1 VKFYF
6 QTDDADVS
14 NADAV
19 PKQASVAALSG
30 PGIGDETIMARIAD
44 VYPTL
49 SRAHRRA
56 ADFVLKHPFQAA
68 TMMIDELARA
78 AGISVATANRFARAL
93 GIDGY
98 PAFRAELVRTFS
110 ATLAPVEKL
119 RAELRRSADCAEI
132 MRGSLTQNLRNLQT
146 TVQHFASVNA
156 ERAVAKIL
164 AADRVFTIGFGTS
177 GALANFAAHALSP
190 YCRFV
195 QNAAGEGGAEQA
207 VRRLLRLGPRDAV
220 IGIALPRY
228 SKDTV
233 ELLHFARERGATVI
247 AITDGPASPLA
258 KPADIVFCVGAE
270 HALLTSS
277 GVGAF
282 ALIEA
287 MGAAVARQTKDP
299 LDAATEFTERVL
311 PYLYVGSTEATAPR
325 LIRSRAKP
333 AAHGERSP
341 RLTAADKGKRK

>member
-1 VKFYF
+1 MI
-6 QTDDADVS
+6 ARPIRPS
-14 NADAV
+14 NWFA
-19 PKQASVAALSG
+19 G
-30 PGIGDETIMARIAD
+30 P
-44 VYPTL
+44 PL
-49 SRAHRRA
+49 
-56 ADFVLKHPFQAA
+56 
-68 TMMIDELARA
+68 
-78 AGISVATANRFARAL
+78 TANRFARAL

-119 RAELRRSADCAEI
+119 RAELQRSADSTEI
-132 MRGSLTQNLRNLQT
+132 MRASLAQNLRNLQT
-146 TVQHFASVNA
+146 TVQHFASVDG

-164 AADRVFTIGFGTS
+164 AADRVFTIGFGNS

-247 AITDGPASPLA
+247 AITDGPASPVA

-270 HALLTSS
+270 HGLLTSS

-287 MGAAVARQTKDP
+287 MGAAVARHTKDP
-299 LDAATEFTERVL
+299 LDAATELTARVL
-311 PYLYVGSTEATAPR
+311 PYLYVGTTEQTAPPSSR
-325 LIRSRAKP
+325 RRAK
-333 AAHGERSP
+333 AASRNDRPP
-341 RLTAADKGKRK
+341 RFTAADKGKHR

>member
-1 VKFYF
+1 ML
-6 QTDDADVS
+6 DAML
-14 NADAV
+14 
-19 PKQASVAALSG
+19 KQASGAALSRG
-30 PGIGDETIMARIAD
+30 GERVSDETIMARIAD
-44 VYPTL
+44 AYPTL
-49 SRAHRRA
+49 SQAHRLA

-119 RAELRRSADCAEI
+119 RAELQRSA
-132 MRGSLTQNLRNLQT
+132 GSANLRNLQT
-146 TVQHFASVNA
+146 TVQHFASVNG
-156 ERAVAKIL
+156 ERAVARIL
-164 AADRVFTIGFGTS
+164 AADRVFTIGFGNS

-247 AITDGPASPLA
+247 AITDGPASPVA

-277 GVGAF
+277 GIGAF

-287 MGAAVARQTKDP
+287 MGAAVARRTKDP
-299 LDAATEFTERVL
+299 LNAATEFTERVL
-311 PYLYVGSTEATAPR
+311 PYLYVGATEPAAPPP
-325 LIRSRAKP
+325 IQSRSKP
-333 AAHGERSP
+333 ASRGDRPHH
-341 RLTAADKGKRK
+341 LTAADKGKRK